1 MAEGSARAPVASAS
15 TGVEPV
21 MIEFGDCDIQVCTR
35 NGREGRSFDGALRC
49 MALPPGVSRPRTEP
63 PLLVA

>member
-1 MAEGSARAPVASAS
+1 
-15 TGVEPV
+15 